1 MEGSR
6 EVLRFLLRRYWFR
19 LQGKLPASEGKTMTT
34 QREKARKICFSLP
47 PDLGVR
53 LRGTPL
59 RGECAGILKEVCGG
73 RCWAFRGGGRQKGET
88 PSHSLWRQ
96 VGEDERA
103 ETPPGLGWF
112 GVKGRIHLVTGGA
125 EEEEGC
131 LGLEKETAVGT
142 RRGSHLWHFL
152 WPKAGVSAFPTGRL
166 HTELLPQLP
175 GQHRRPRSEQE
186 TESAGK
192 AVRGLE
198 GRAWHL
204 SGRVES

>member
-1 MEGSR
+1 MEGFR
-6 EVLRFLLRRYWFR
+6 EVLRFLLHRYWFR
-19 LQGKLPASEGKTMTT
+19 LREKLPASEGKTMTV
-34 QREKARKICFSLP
+34 QKEKMRKICFSLL
-47 PDLGVR
+47 PDLAVR

-59 RGECAGILKEVCGG
+59 RGECAGILKVACGG
-73 RCWAFRGGGRQKGET
+73 RCWAFQGGECQKGET

-96 VGEDERA
+96 VGEDEKE

-112 GVKGRIHLVTGGA
+112 GAKGRSRLITGGA

-142 RRGSHLWHFL
+142 TKDSHLWRFL
-152 WPKAGVSAFPTGRL
+152 WLKAEVSAFPTDRS
-166 HTELLPQLP
+166 HMELLPQLP
-175 GQHRRPRSEQE
+175 EQHRQPRSEQE
-186 TESAGK
+186 TESAEK
-192 AVRGLE
+192 AVQGPE

>member
-1 MEGSR
+1 MEGLR
-6 EVLRFLLRRYWFR
+6 EVPRFLLHRYWFR
-19 LQGKLPASEGKTMTT
+19 LQEKLPASEGKTMTM
-34 QREKARKICFSLP
+34 QKEKMRKICFSLL
-47 PDLGVR
+47 PDLVVR

-59 RGECAGILKEVCGG
+59 RGECAGTLKEAYGG
-73 RCWAFRGGGRQKGET
+73 RCWAFQGGERQRAET

-96 VGEDERA
+96 EGEDER
-103 ETPPGLGWF
+103 EEMPPGLGWF
-112 GVKGRIHLVTGGA
+112 GVKGRIHLITGGA

-142 RRGSHLWHFL
+142 RKGSHLWRFL
-152 WPKAGVSAFPTGRL
+152 GLKAEVSAFPTDRL

-175 GQHRRPRSEQE
+175 EQHRQPRCEQE

-192 AVRGLE
+192 AVQGLE